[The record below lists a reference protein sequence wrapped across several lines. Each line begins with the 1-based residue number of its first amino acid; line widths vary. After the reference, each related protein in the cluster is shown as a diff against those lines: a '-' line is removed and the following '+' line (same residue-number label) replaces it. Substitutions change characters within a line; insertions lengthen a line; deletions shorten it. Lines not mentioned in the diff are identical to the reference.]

1 MNTLCVLYFT
11 YVAFY
16 SERNGRKRIVVV
28 AHDSG
33 LTRHRS
39 LKIRAGLRPLFASYK
54 KPSRVNSV
62 QSQLG
67 GQREEDSRDWKENE
81 EERHLPISWT
91 FKTLL
96 VITKFTPPYTSTPS
110 HSTGVTED
118 KWPASAEDCIHFD
131 SHQTFLDIYVT
142 VCQSPP
148 GVTAFEIILT
158 TTSRRETRLLR
169 LSTTAVHRD
178 ELTVSSLTSG
188 LVRTGLYCDA
198 RLRSENH
205 GFWVDIA
212 FFSTLA
218 YIVWKHSKYHTH
230 NNTALMNWAWN

>member
-96 VITKFTPPYTSTPS
+96 VITKFTPPLHLHPLPLHWSHWGQVAGICRRLHSFWLTPDFFRHLCHCLSKST
-110 HSTGVTED
+110 
-118 KWPASAEDCIHFD
+118 
-131 SHQTFLDIYVT
+131 
-142 VCQSPP
+142 
-148 GVTAFEIILT
+148 
-158 TTSRRETRLLR
+158 
-169 LSTTAVHRD
+169 
-178 ELTVSSLTSG
+178 
-188 LVRTGLYCDA
+188 
-198 RLRSENH
+198 RSDRIWNH
-205 GFWVDIA
+205 P
-212 FFSTLA
+212 
-218 YIVWKHSKYHTH
+218 
-230 NNTALMNWAWN
+230 NNDVA